1 MRHSSLHTSLILVL
15 TLMYLSIQPL
25 RALADNIRAADRIL
39 CATLQATR
47 CTGNSVCEGGSHRKW
62 NIPDF
67 IEIDLVEKQLQTT
80 AASGEKRI
88 TSIATL
94 VREDDH
100 IFIQGIDKK
109 RLFSI
114 VIAEQRGD
122 LTAAIPSDRA
132 ALAVFAVCTPLR

>member
-1 MRHSSLHTSLILVL
+1 MRHSSLHTPLIFVL
-15 TLMYLSIQPL
+15 TFMYLSIQPL
-25 RALADNIRAADRIL
+25 QALADNISGADRVL
-39 CATLQATR
+39 CATLQAMR
-47 CTGNSVCEGGSHRKW
+47 CTDNAVCESGSHRKW

-88 TSIATL
+88 TPIETL
-94 VREDDH
+94 VREGGH

-114 VIAEQRGD
+114 VIAEQSGD
-122 LTAAIPSDRA
+122 LTAAMPSDRA